1 MSIEVIQASL
11 SSTDTRIL
19 KLYNQIKSGELIL
32 RPFFQRKLVWKK
44 IHKYHFIETILKN
57 YPFPEIYISTGSMD
71 TTKLIS
77 TDWVVDGQQRLST
90 IYDYIT
96 SEGDF
101 KSQTY
106 IPSFDE
112 LNEIAQESF
121 LSYKVVV
128 RDLGKIN
135 LETIQAIFKR
145 INNTEYSLNTNEK
158 MNASYHNNSFMIFC
172 KQLIDEELDLSQPF
186 VQENNI
192 TLVSKAE
199 RKKISSIFKKVFN
212 DNDIRRMN
220 DLQFIMTL
228 VISLEIGYFNRRG
241 EIEKYL
247 DEYNEDYPSA
257 STIKT
262 DLLKITD
269 FIEDLTLNEKSYWFN
284 KANIFTMIVEL
295 SKVDLSS
302 IRKNTLKEKLEYI
315 DEENKKYNAT
325 GKISEDSAYKL
336 EHYFIFAKEAVNDK
350 KARIIRG
357 EIFEQILFDCLNV
370 NGSVQNS
377 VSALD
382 NS

>member
-112 LNEIAQESF
+112 LDEIAQESF

-370 NGSVQNS
+370 NT
-377 VSALD
+377 LF
-382 NS
+382 

>member
-1 MSIEVIQASL
+1 MSIEIIQASL

-19 KLYNQIKSGELIL
+19 KLYNQIKSGELVL

-71 TTKLIS
+71 PTKLTSI
-77 TDWVVDGQQRLST
+77 DWVVDGQQRLST
-90 IYDYIT
+90 IYDYIS

-101 KSQTY
+101 QKQ
-106 IPSFDE
+106 E
-112 LNEIAQESF
+112 EITPFNKLSEIEKEAF

-135 LETIQAIFKR
+135 IDTIQEIFKR

-192 TLVSKAE
+192 TLVSLGE
-199 RKKISSIFKKVFN
+199 RKIIGDFFKIVFN

-220 DLQFIMTL
+220 DLQFMMSL
-228 VISLEIGYFNRRG
+228 VISLEIGYFHRRM
-241 EIEKYL
+241 EIENYL
-247 DEYNEDYPSA
+247 IEYNEDYPTA
-257 STIKT
+257 NNIKN
-262 DLLKITD
+262 LLLNIIS
-269 FIEDLTLNEKSYWFN
+269 FIDKLELDSKSYWFN

-295 SKVDLSS
+295 SKVDYSS
-302 IRKNTLKEKLEYI
+302 INVSLLKEKLEYI
-315 DEENKKYNAT
+315 DEMNRAILKPE
-325 GKISEDSAYKL
+325 GSEYPL
-336 EHYFIFAKEAVNDK
+336 NTYFFYAKEAVNDK
-350 KARIIRG
+350 KSRIIRG
-357 EIFEQILFDCLNV
+357 EIFEKILLDCSNV
-370 NGSVQNS
+370 NS
-377 VSALD
+377 LF
-382 NS
+382 